1 MSESDRRRHNRYRTH
16 FAVGIEAGNRKN
28 RVGISHDVSVQGIL
42 LNTRSR
48 FQLGDEVQLTLYAPG
63 LPDNQGPRVRAHV
76 VRVEVVGRDSS
87 LPWPF
92 MAAAKFTMELPD
104 LEPQLVRAS
113 SKNPV
118 ARVDERAAS

>member
-1 MSESDRRRHNRYRTH
+1 VTETETERRRHNRYKTH
-16 FAVGIEAGNRKN
+16 FAVGIDAGDRTN

-48 FQLGDEVQLTLYAPG
+48 FQPGDEVFLTLYAPG
-63 LPDNQGPRVRAHV
+63 LPDNKGPRVRAHV
-76 VRVEVVGRDSS
+76 VRVKHLGPESS

-92 MAAAKFTMELPD
+92 LTAAQFESAIDD

-113 SKNPV
+113 SQFP
-118 ARVDERAAS
+118 AAIAS